1 MFNVLSYGLLFSVM
15 NELDQFVKLE
25 SEIEKQ
31 AFYDYLERIIFQ
43 QKEESK
49 YQLIFDEITYY
60 LSVDCVFLLKKNECP
75 LYTLLELNSKIKMDT
90 DYQLT
95 ILLLINLELKLKF
108 KSKYLYDLLI
118 IDDKYFD
125 IISCPETIMRSLL
138 KFNNNMISSKVA
150 DAIKI
155 SWLISRPYGPFEKI
169 TKKWIKL
176 LVKFIE
182 MYPYSLRGHWLNID
196 INEYKIK
203 AAIANIKN
211 KSLDELKEIEYR
223 NRKLHLLENGI
234 LRIPQVAKIEFG
246 IELTLPEKYI
256 IGKRIL
262 NRYKQIHKRPPEK
275 VKIEI
280 DGKLVSI
287 CKYSLADYQIIY
299 DSLEKW
305 RRL

>member
-1 MFNVLSYGLLFSVM
+1 MD
-15 NELDQFVKLE
+15 ELDQFIKLKTD
-25 SEIEKQ
+25 IEKQ

-43 QKEESK
+43 QNQESN

-60 LSVDCVFLLKKNECP
+60 LSVDFVFLLKKNNCP
-75 LYTLLELNSKIKMDT
+75 LYILLELNPKMKMDT
-90 DYQLT
+90 DYKLT
-95 ILLLINLELKLKF
+95 ILLLMNLEF
-108 KSKYLYDLLI
+108 KIRFRSKYIYELLI
-118 IDDKYFD
+118 IDDKYFG
-125 IISCPETIMRSLL
+125 IISCTNTIVRSLL
-138 KFNNNMISSKVA
+138 KFNNNMIASKVE

-155 SWLISRPYGPFEKI
+155 AWLTTRVYGPFNNI

-182 MYPYSLRGHWLNID
+182 MYPCSLHDHWLNIN

-203 AAIANIKN
+203 AAITNIKN

-223 NRKLHLLENGI
+223 NRKLHLLENGL

-246 IELTLPEKYI
+246 IELTLPEKMYI
-256 IGKRIL
+256 GQL
-262 NRYKQIHKRPPEK
+262 VVGRYKQIHKRPPEK

-280 DGKLVSI
+280 DDKLVSI

-299 DSLEKW
+299 DSLKKW
-305 RRL
+305 RKL